1 MIGNVQF
8 CLRISYSTR
17 VARRNPTALR
27 VDNDRKN
34 AGVSIRHD
42 HRNLGRD
49 IAQTLETR
57 VVRIEFSPRVRCDL
71 DGRVSH
77 RSFDVEQIGHLG
89 NLHAL
94 LGDDSD
100 LIAFAIEHGIEL
112 FIGETTGFFHSFE
125 VFFGEEI
132 SERGIKRRIELAFPF
147 LALIG
152 VP

>member
-1 MIGNVQF
+1 M
-8 CLRISYSTR
+8 
-17 VARRNPTALR
+17 
-27 VDNDRKN
+27 
-34 AGVSIRHD
+34 SIRHD

-49 IAQTLETR
+49 IAQTLEMR

-71 DGRVSH
+71 DGGISH

-112 FIGETTGFFHSFE
+112 FIGETT
-125 VFFGEEI
+125 
-132 SERGIKRRIELAFPF
+132 R
-147 LALIG
+147 
-152 VP
+152 

>member
-1 MIGNVQF
+1 MDDESIRETAVSDVIGNVQ
-8 CLRISYSTR
+8 CRLRISRSTR
-17 VARRNPTALR
+17 VARFDPTALR

-42 HRNLGRD
+42 HRNLGWYF
-49 IAQTLETR
+49 AQTLENR
-57 VVRIEFSPRVRCDL
+57 VVRIQLEPRVRCDL

-100 LIAFAIEHGIEL
+100 LIAFTIEHGIEL
-112 FIGETTGFFHSFE
+112 FIGETT
-125 VFFGEEI
+125 
-132 SERGIKRRIELAFPF
+132 R
-147 LALIG
+147 
-152 VP
+152 